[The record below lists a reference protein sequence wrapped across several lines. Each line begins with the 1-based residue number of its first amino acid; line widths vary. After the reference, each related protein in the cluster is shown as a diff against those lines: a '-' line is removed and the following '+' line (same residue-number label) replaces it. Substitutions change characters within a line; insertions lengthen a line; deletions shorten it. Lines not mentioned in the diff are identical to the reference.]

1 MPGHTNHPGPVLD
14 RDGGGGGSA
23 RPALYDMADLYDAIV
38 PPGPCEAFYREE
50 ARRRGGPVLELACGT
65 GRLTIPLAGDGH
77 EVVGLDASRA
87 MLAAASRK
95 AAERGVAAR
104 FVLGDIRSFD
114 LGMRFGLVI
123 ISCNS
128 LAHLTRGE
136 DLRACFAAVRRH
148 LAPGGVLAFDVVR
161 PDLSLLSRP
170 EGEAR
175 RLDLGPNPASAIE
188 AEEVAHYDPIEQ
200 VRISEWSIRRGDGA
214 RQVMAPLVLRQFFP
228 QELPLLL
235 EAGGLE
241 PLARYGDFARNP
253 LGPGSLN
260 QILLARAAGRE

>member
-1 MPGHTNHPGPVLD
+1 MTMISPP
-14 RDGGGGGSA
+14 
-23 RPALYDMADLYDAIV
+23 PADVSTAPPSLYDLAEVYDAIL

-50 ARRRGGPVLELACGT
+50 ARLAGGPVLELACGT
-65 GRLTIPLAGDGH
+65 GRLTIPIARDGH
-77 EVVGLDASRA
+77 DVVGLDASRS
-87 MLAAASRK
+87 MLDAAKRK
-95 AAERGVAAR
+95 AEAAGVPVTLVRGDMR
-104 FVLGDIRSFD
+104 NFD
-114 LGMRFGLVI
+114 LRRRFGLVV

-170 EGEAR
+170 EEEAR

-188 AEEVAHYDPIEQ
+188 AEEVARYDPIEQ
-200 VRISEWSIRRGDGA
+200 VRISEWRIRRRDGA

-260 QILLARAAGRE
+260 QILLARATGRE